1 MSTHYVSN
9 VIMESKDIFVL
20 LKSGCYLTHLSLW
33 EQEQATGLSREV
45 TAMFIPQKLF
55 LIIKQNDCFVKSIIN
70 LTSFIY
76 HTMFKYI
83 LDFFKH
89 EDVNACV
96 THFKGLVLGIPSCK
110 FHLAI
115 DFWRLSLFNWDRLIH
130 TICKIIRKS
139 STWCSKSATP

>member
-55 LIIKQNDCFVKSIIN
+55 LIIKQNDCFVKSIIWQA
-70 LTSFIY
+70 LYYIK
-76 HTMFKYI
+76 MFKYM

-89 EDVNACV
+89 EDV
-96 THFKGLVLGIPSCK
+96 SCLCNT
-110 FHLAI
+110 F
-115 DFWRLSLFNWDRLIH
+115 
-130 TICKIIRKS
+130 
-139 STWCSKSATP
+139 

>member
-1 MSTHYVSN
+1 
-9 VIMESKDIFVL
+9 
-20 LKSGCYLTHLSLW
+20 
-33 EQEQATGLSREV
+33 
-45 TAMFIPQKLF
+45 MFIPQKLF
-55 LIIKQNDCFVKSIIN
+55 LIIKQNDCFVKSIIWQA
-70 LTSFIY
+70 LYY

-115 DFWRLSLFNWDRLIH
+115 DFWRLSPFN
-130 TICKIIRKS
+130 
-139 STWCSKSATP
+139 